1 MNMCTVLEGVSRY
14 EIEMV
19 YWLSEIRM
27 LADPTLS
34 ATGSIVDGPS
44 FDAFWRTLVYNRG
57 PRFDYDSPNQRADSA
72 LAIAFGYWYLEKKL
86 QMSRRWEDDP
96 ITWAIHDR
104 LLKTLAEPFEEAEC
118 KVRHA
123 RRFFVSRLG
132 RIGWAPFRT
141 RVGDQVCVFQGMRIP
156 IILRPA
162 EDLWEIIGACYVHE
176 LMDGEL
182 WDLNDLCW
190 TFMRFM

>member
-57 PRFDYDSPNQRADSA
+57 PRFDYDSPNQRADNA

-104 LLKTLAEPFEEAEC
+104 LLKTLAEPFEEAEG
-118 KVRHA
+118 KFRHA

-141 RVGDQVCVFQGMRIP
+141 RVGDRVCVFQGMRIP

>member
-1 MNMCTVLEGVSRY
+1 MRTALKRVSRY
-14 EIEMV
+14 ETEII

-27 LADPTLS
+27 LADPTLG
-34 ATGSIVDGPS
+34 ATGSIMDSPS

-57 PRFDYDSPNQRADSA
+57 PRFDYSSPNQRADGA
-72 LAIAFGYWYLEKKL
+72 LAIAFGYWYLRKKL
-86 QMSRRWEDDP
+86 QMSRRWEDDL
-96 ITWAIHDR
+96 ITWTIHDR
-104 LLKTLAEPFEEAEC
+104 LLETLAEPFEEAEG

-123 RRFFVSRLG
+123 RRFFVSQLG

-141 RVGDQVCVFQGMRIP
+141 RVGDRVCVFQRMRIP

-162 EDLWEIIGACYVHE
+162 KDLWEIIGACYVHG

-182 WDLNDLCW
+182 WDLSDLCW